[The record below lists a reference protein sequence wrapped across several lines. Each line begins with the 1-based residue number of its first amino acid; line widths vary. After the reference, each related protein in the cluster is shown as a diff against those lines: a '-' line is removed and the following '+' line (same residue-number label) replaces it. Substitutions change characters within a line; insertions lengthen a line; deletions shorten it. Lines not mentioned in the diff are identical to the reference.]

1 MLVLLI
7 TLSILCSFI
16 FSWLNL
22 KKYCFLVRRSYYWLL
37 SVIILFFFE
46 ICGQP
51 LFWKFTMTSSK
62 PSDFL
67 HAMRLPN
74 PLNYKSQFRICPVFD
89 TNFLLEI
96 KKFFS
101 WNVNMSK
108 TFNIIWL
115 EGHLQKLRSLGL
127 CGKYLYRGTIKKG
140 VLISHPSN
148 LSAIKTC
155 IPRGLMSGPSF
166 FLVCIN
172 GTPNELT

>member
-1 MLVLLI
+1 MLVLLV

-37 SVIILFFFE
+37 SVIILFFF
-46 ICGQP
+46 
-51 LFWKFTMTSSK
+51 WKFVGNLCFESLLWRLLSLRTSYMQCGHLTHWITSLNLEFVR
-62 PSDFL
+62 FL
-67 HAMRLPN
+67 I
-74 PLNYKSQFRICPVFD
+74 QIF
-89 TNFLLEI
+89 
-96 KKFFS
+96 
-101 WNVNMSK
+101 K
-108 TFNIIWL
+108 TFNITWL

-140 VLISHPSN
+140 VLISQPSN

-155 IPRGLMSGPSF
+155 IPQGLMSGPSF

-172 GTPNELT
+172 DTPNELT